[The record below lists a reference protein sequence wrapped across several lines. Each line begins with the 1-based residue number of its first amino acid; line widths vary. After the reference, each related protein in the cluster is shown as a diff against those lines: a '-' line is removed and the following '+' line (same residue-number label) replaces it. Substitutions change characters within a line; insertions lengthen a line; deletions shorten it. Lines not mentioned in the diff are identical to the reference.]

1 MSAARRDEPEQE
13 ISIRQREH
21 ELFRSHAD
29 DSSAGPTRPFADY
42 LRDTPSAPLPTW
54 VKAVLWGLAVVVAL
68 LFAAALWRSI
78 HKSHARAPQNPRP
91 SVSATPG
98 ARRGPNAATSPRSR
112 RLACVPSSSNL
123 ESQPS

>member
-29 DSSAGPTRPFADY
+29 DSSAGPARPFADY
-42 LRDTPSAPLPTW
+42 LRDTPSAPLPAW
-54 VKAVLWGLAVVVAL
+54 VKALLWGLAAMVAL

-78 HKSHARAPQNPRP
+78 HKTHARAPKTPRP
-91 SVSATPG
+91 SVSSTPG
-98 ARRGPNAATSPRSR
+98 PRPGPIAATSPRSR
-112 RLACVPSSSNL
+112 RPACFSSSPNQ
-123 ESQPS
+123 ES